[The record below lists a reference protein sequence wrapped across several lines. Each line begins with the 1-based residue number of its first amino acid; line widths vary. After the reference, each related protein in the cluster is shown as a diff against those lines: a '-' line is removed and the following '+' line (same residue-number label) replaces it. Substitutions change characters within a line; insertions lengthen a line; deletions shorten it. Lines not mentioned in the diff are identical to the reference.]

1 MVYSKRFER
10 KYIIDFN
17 TYKKLKEELKP
28 YFNLDKHGDENG
40 EYVVSSLYY
49 DSSDFRAYREKVD
62 GEKQRSK
69 VRLRTYKDFFGR
81 RLMPKDKL
89 LLEIKKRDNLNV
101 SKKKAVMFT
110 DEAISFIKNPILNKN
125 LLNKYKKGMYALT
138 EAAQLKTLHDIK
150 PAVIVTYIRQ
160 AFVNKFGPQVR
171 ITFDKNVKYR
181 GFDFDVHNIN
191 CREYVLDPRL
201 IILEIKYNE
210 ILPIWISNIIGKYS
224 LKLNTF
230 GKYCTSVER
239 MMNKREEFI
248 NKITISKNSI
258 LGVYR

>member
-10 KYIIDFN
+10 KYIIDFY

-28 YFNLDKHGDENG
+28 YFKFDEHGNENG
-40 EYVVSSLYY
+40 EYIVSSLYY
-49 DSSDFRAYREKVD
+49 DSRDFRAYREKVD
-62 GEKQRSK
+62 GEKKRSK
-69 VRLRTYKDFFGR
+69 VRLRTYKDFYGN
-81 RLMPKDKL
+81 RLMPKNML

-101 SKKKAVMFT
+101 SKKKVMMST

-125 LLNKYKKGMYALT
+125 LLNKYKKRIYALT
-138 EAAQLKTLHDIK
+138 EAAQLKTLYDIK
-150 PAVIVTYIRQ
+150 PAVIVTYTRQ
-160 AFVNKFGPQVR
+160 AFINKFSPQIR

-191 CREYVLDPRL
+191 CREYALDPRL
-201 IILEIKYNE
+201 IVLEIKYNE
-210 ILPIWISNIIGKYS
+210 ILPIWVSNIIGKYS

-239 MMNKREEFI
+239 MMDKREEFI
-248 NKITISKNSI
+248 NRVIISKNSV